1 MKEVTKTEEKTTIPT
16 TLNTQDDWGDV
27 QVESKD
33 LMLPR
38 LVLQQSG
45 SDLVKD
51 DKAKAGDYISTLTS
65 DVFSK
70 DGKVKLLPFL
80 VKQYIRVEKKVGNKF
95 QFHRLDSYNGIIP
108 NISEREEGGNIVKD
122 YHVYEFYCLTEEGGL
137 PVVISFKS
145 TSHKTGK
152 RLFNQ
157 MYVANRSLYRSPAHN
172 WIELF
177 SSNQESN
184 GNRYKIMD
192 FKLAEES
199 NKEELDECLSW
210 IRTFKSTT
218 VFTGADSNDN
228 SEEVDTSNSRY

>member
-1 MKEVTKTEEKTTIPT
+1 MKELTKTEEKTTIPT

-51 DKAKAGDYISTLTS
+51 EKAKAGDYISTLTS
-65 DVFSK
+65 DIYSK
-70 DGKVKLLPFL
+70 DGKVKLLPFYAR
-80 VKQYIRVEKKVGNKF
+80 QYIRVEKKVGNKF
-95 QFHRLDSYNGIIP
+95 QFHRLDPYTGDIP
-108 NISEREEGGNIVKD
+108 SIGERQEGSETVKD
-122 YHVYEFYCLTEEGGL
+122 YHVYEFFCLTEEGGL

-157 MYVANRSLYRSPAHN
+157 MYIANKQLRRAPAHN
-172 WIELF
+172 WIEL
-177 SSNQESN
+177 SSANQESN

-199 NKEELDECLSW
+199 SKENLDECLSW

-218 VFTGADSNDN
+218 VFTSEESNDN

>member
-1 MKEVTKTEEKTTIPT
+1 MKELTKTEENPTILT

-65 DVFSK
+65 DIYSK
-70 DGKVKLLPFL
+70 DGKVKLLPFYAR
-80 VKQYIRVEKKVGNKF
+80 QYIRVEKKVGNKF
-95 QFHRLDSYNGIIP
+95 QFHRLDPYTGDIP
-108 NISEREEGGNIVKD
+108 SIGERQEESETVKD
-122 YHVYEFYCLTEEGGL
+122 YHVYEFFCLTEEGGL

-157 MYVANRSLYRSPAHN
+157 MYIANKQLGRAPAHN
-172 WIELF
+172 WIEL
-177 SSNQESN
+177 SSANQESN